1 MKLENLDVQDEAAEE
16 INGIRQGDTEATPLF
31 AG

>member
-1 MKLENLDVQDEAAEE
+1 MKLENFDVQDSAAEE
-16 INGIRQGDTEATPLF
+16 INGIRQGDTETASLF